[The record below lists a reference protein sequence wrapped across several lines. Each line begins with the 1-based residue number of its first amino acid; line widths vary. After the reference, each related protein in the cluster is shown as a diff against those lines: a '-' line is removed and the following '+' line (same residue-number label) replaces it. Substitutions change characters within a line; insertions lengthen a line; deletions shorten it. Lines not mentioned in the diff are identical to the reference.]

1 MVVKINKGS
10 MVQGYSSLTLALM
23 SSKQTMNST
32 LDSVV
37 SHSLNTVKDYLWSPV
52 STRCLHRDWKYLKK
66 SHFQE
71 SWMVTALQFIVLS
84 IIFYLFSSLFKLG
97 YECISQIS
105 QRRQSW
111 TCCTKCNN
119 CMIYCQRSQ
128 NGPSFLWIQICCNKI
143 CDLCLP
149 SEEEP

>member
-52 STRCLHRDWKYLKK
+52 S
-66 SHFQE
+66 
-71 SWMVTALQFIVLS
+71 
-84 IIFYLFSSLFKLG
+84 
-97 YECISQIS
+97 
-105 QRRQSW
+105 
-111 TCCTKCNN
+111 
-119 CMIYCQRSQ
+119 
-128 NGPSFLWIQICCNKI
+128 
-143 CDLCLP
+143 
-149 SEEEP
+149 

>member
-52 STRCLHRDWKYLKK
+52 STRCLYRD
-66 SHFQE
+66 
-71 SWMVTALQFIVLS
+71 
-84 IIFYLFSSLFKLG
+84 
-97 YECISQIS
+97 
-105 QRRQSW
+105 
-111 TCCTKCNN
+111 
-119 CMIYCQRSQ
+119 
-128 NGPSFLWIQICCNKI
+128 
-143 CDLCLP
+143 
-149 SEEEP
+149 